1 MQWFTHD
8 QLSELKE
15 KDGLLLTNVHGGKV
29 AICQGKGFRIC
40 HSL

>member
-15 KDGLLLTNVHGGKV
+15 KDGLLLTNAHGGKV